1 MGTRRRARERA
12 LQLLF
17 QYDIHGGAGDWV
29 EQFWEQY
36 PVQEDVRMFA
46 EQVLGGVMAHRAEL
60 DAIINRAA
68 AHWKVARMAVVDR
81 NILRSA
87 VFELLWMPEVP
98 AKVTV
103 NEALELARLFADEEA
118 RRFVNGILDRV
129 LREDPRLE
137 AKRAEMAADA
147 EGVKPEAGG

>member
-17 QYDIHGGAGDWV
+17 QYDIHGKTGDWV

-36 PVQEDVRMFA
+36 PVRQDVRAFA
-46 EQVLGGVMAHRAEL
+46 EHVLAGVVAHRAEL
-60 DAIINRAA
+60 DALIDRVAL
-68 AHWKVARMAVVDR
+68 HWRVARMAVVDR

-87 VFELLWMPEVP
+87 LFELLWMPEVP

-137 AKRAEMAADA
+137 AKRAEMAAQPAHA
-147 EGVKPEAGG
+147 EGGEN